1 MDQPLLS
8 VRNLKTF
15 FLMDEGTVKAVDGV
29 SFDVQPGQ
37 VVGIVG
43 ESGCGKSVTIKS
55 VLRIVQKP
63 GQIVGGE
70 ILFRRQRRDGRGR
83 QDGPD
88 AGTEIV
94 DLATLDAYGH
104 EMRAIRGSEIALIP
118 QEPMAAMSPVHTIG
132 NQLVEALRLHQ
143 DVGKAEAERIV
154 IGRMREVGIP
164 SPAER
169 MTMYPWELSG
179 GLRQRVMIAMA
190 LSCHPKLLIA
200 DEPTTAIDV
209 TTQAQ
214 VLSLLRSLQQ
224 QHGMAIIFITHDL
237 GVIAQIADFVV
248 VMYLGRVMETGPV
261 DDIFHRP
268 QHPYTRALL
277 ESIPTMYARSKALL
291 PTIVGSIPHPFN
303 RPAGCPFYPRC
314 SDYMAGT
321 CDRALPALR
330 ADQRAAGRELL
341 SLPQRRGRG
350 LRMPA
355 DATLADKPPI
365 LEVRNL
371 QEVLPDQEG
380 HAAQGRG
387 PGARGRRC
395 ELRARRG
402 RDAGPGRR
410 ERLRQDHDRALHPAR
425 PRSLRRPDPVPHQG
439 GRGGRR
445 RGAARA
451 RGAPFAARDADDLPG
466 PLRLAQPAHEPS
478 GHRRRAAPGDRP
490 DDRSRASA
498 PSGSRTCCAWS
509 ACARST
515 CGASRMRSAAA
526 SGSGS

>member
-1 MDQPLLS
+1 MPPAMDQPLLS

-15 FLMDEGTVKAVDGV
+15 FVMDEGTAKAVDGV

-43 ESGCGKSVTIKS
+43 ESGCGKSVTVKS

-70 ILFRRQRRDGRGR
+70 ILFRRQRRGGRGR
-83 QDGPD
+83 QDGLD
-88 AGTEIV
+88 AGTEVV

-118 QEPMAAMSPVHTIG
+118 QEPMAAMSPVHTVG

-169 MTMYPWELSG
+169 MSMYPWELSG

-248 VMYLGRVMETGPV
+248 VMYLGKVMETGPV

-277 ESIPTMYARSKALL
+277 QSIPTMHAASKELL
-291 PTIVGSIPHPFN
+291 PTIAGSIPHPFN

-314 SDYMAGT
+314 SAYMPGT
-321 CDRALPALR
+321 CDHASPAL
-330 ADQRAAGRELL
+330 
-341 SLPQRRGRG
+341 LPVN
-350 LRMPA
+350 
-355 DATLADKPPI
+355 D
-365 LEVRNL
+365 
-371 QEVLPDQEG
+371 
-380 HAAQGRG
+380 
-387 PGARGRRC
+387 
-395 ELRARRG
+395 
-402 RDAGPGRR
+402 
-410 ERLRQDHDRALHPAR
+410 RQ
-425 PRSLRRPDPVPHQG
+425 
-439 GRGGRR
+439 
-445 RGAARA
+445 
-451 RGAPFAARDADDLPG
+451 
-466 PLRLAQPAHEPS
+466 
-478 GHRRRAAPGDRP
+478 
-490 DDRSRASA
+490 
-498 PSGSRTCCAWS
+498 
-509 ACARST
+509 
-515 CGASRMRSAAA
+515 AA
-526 SGSGS
+526 SCFLYSSAVDED